1 MFLSLKT
8 ALRLVALAGAA
19 AASLGAAT
27 GLADWIEARNR
38 AEVQAA
44 LADAGLGWAT
54 VETDGLTTRIAGTAP
69 DETARFDALKVA
81 GNVVN
86 PTQLR
91 DLMTVAEAAPLPLPD
106 YRLEILR
113 ARNRVTLLGLIPST
127 TMPAGGLGLRFGA
140 LASGVEVTDLTAAS
154 AEAAAPGWPA
164 TLDPILEAMAEL
176 KDARLLL
183 TPGRVEISGLA
194 PERDSAARIFAALS
208 AALDPDTAIS
218 LALDPPRPI
227 LSPFVLRLRADAEGM
242 RFEACAAAT
251 EAGRD
256 RILAAA
262 RAAGAGTA
270 ACPLA
275 FGAPGPEWEGV
286 AETAIAALG
295 RMGAGTVTLSDLTVT
310 LAPGPAVSGGSL
322 TAAADA
328 IEAAL
333 PPAYSLRLVDA
344 ATDAAAAGPA
354 PVPAPAMV
362 FTARRDTD
370 APPRLEG
377 PVGSAGPVVESFT
390 RARFPGA
397 PAALELD
404 SRRPVAAD
412 WSLQVLAGLDALSML
427 DSGALSVT
435 PDELTLTGVSGDPQ
449 AAIRVSSALTG
460 ALGTG
465 AGLRIDIAYD
475 AAQDP
480 NAALPPPETCLDRI
494 GAIQAETKITF
505 APGATE
511 LDAEAQKIVRRIATV
526 LRACGFVAVEVGGH
540 TDSRGRDSMNREL
553 SQERAAA
560 VRTALVADGVPAG
573 SLTAVGYGEDEPV
586 ADNGGADGREAN
598 RRIEFRLRDPWQG
611 PPAPGS
617 AIPGSDAPDGEK
629 ETRDGPD

>member
-19 AASLGAAT
+19 AASLGGAI

-38 AEVQAA
+38 IEVQAA

-54 VETDGLTTRIAGTAP
+54 VGTDGLTTRIAGTAP

-140 LASGVEVTDLTAAS
+140 LAPGVEVTDLAAPS
-154 AEAAAPGWPA
+154 PEAAAPGWPA
-164 TLDPILEAMAEL
+164 NLDPVLAAMAGL

-183 TPGRVEISGLA
+183 VPGRVEIAGLA
-194 PERDSAARIFAALS
+194 PERESAARIYAALS
-208 AALDPDTAIS
+208 AALDPGTTIS
-218 LALDPPRPI
+218 LALDPPRPV
-227 LSPFVLRLRADAEGM
+227 LSPFVLRLRADGDGM

-262 RAAGAGTA
+262 RAAGAGSADCT
-270 ACPLA
+270 LA

-322 TAAADA
+322 AAAADA

-344 ATDAAAAGPA
+344 ATDAATAGPA
-354 PVPAPAMV
+354 PAPAPAMV
-362 FTARRDTD
+362 FSARRESGA
-370 APPRLEG
+370 APQLEG
-377 PVGSAGPVVESFT
+377 PVGEAGPVVASFT

-397 PAALELD
+397 PAKLVLD
-404 SRRPVAAD
+404 SRRPVAPD
-412 WSLQVLAGLDALSML
+412 WSLRVLAGLDALSML
-427 DSGALSVT
+427 DSGALTVT
-435 PDELTLTGVSGDPQ
+435 PDRVTLTGVSGDPQ

-460 ALGTG
+460 ALGNS
-465 AGLRIDIAYD
+465 AELRIDIAYD
-475 AAQDP
+475 AGLDP
-480 NAALPPPETCLDRI
+480 NAALPPPETCLERI
-494 GAIQAETKITF
+494 GAIQAEAKITF

-526 LRACGFVAVEVGGH
+526 LRLCGFVAVEVGGH
-540 TDSRGRDSMNREL
+540 TDSRGRDAMNREL

-560 VRTALVADGVPAG
+560 VRTALIADGVPAD
-573 SLTAVGYGEDEPV
+573 SLTAVGYGEDRPV
-586 ADNGGADGREAN
+586 ADNGDADGREAN

-617 AIPGSDAPDGEK
+617 
-629 ETRDGPD
+629 ETAEETSDGPD

>member
-19 AASLGAAT
+19 AASLGGAI

-38 AEVQAA
+38 IEVQAA

-54 VETDGLTTRIAGTAP
+54 VGTDGLTTRIAGTAP

-113 ARNRVTLLGLIPST
+113 ARNRVTLLGLIPAA

-140 LASGVEVTDLTAAS
+140 LAPGVEVTDLAAPS
-154 AEAAAPGWPA
+154 PEAVAPGWPA
-164 TLDPILEAMAEL
+164 NLDPVLVAMAGL

-183 TPGRVEISGLA
+183 VPGRVEIAGLA
-194 PERDSAARIFAALS
+194 PERESAARIYAALS
-208 AALDPDTAIS
+208 AALDPGTTIS
-218 LALDPPRPI
+218 LALDPPRPV

-262 RAAGAGTA
+262 RAAGAGSADCT
-270 ACPLA
+270 LA

-322 TAAADA
+322 AAAADA

-344 ATDAAAAGPA
+344 ATDAATAGPA
-354 PVPAPAMV
+354 PTPAPAMV
-362 FTARRDTD
+362 FSARRESGA
-370 APPRLEG
+370 APQLEG
-377 PVGSAGPVVESFT
+377 PVGGAGPVVASFT

-397 PAALELD
+397 PARLVLD
-404 SRRPVAAD
+404 SRRPVAPD
-412 WSLQVLAGLDALSML
+412 WSLRVLAGLDALSML
-427 DSGALSVT
+427 DSGALTVT
-435 PDELTLTGVSGDPQ
+435 PDRVTLTGVSGDPQ

-460 ALGTG
+460 ALGDS
-465 AGLRIDIAYD
+465 AALRIDIAYD
-475 AAQDP
+475 AGLDP
-480 NAALPPPETCLDRI
+480 NADLPPPETCLERI
-494 GAIQAETKITF
+494 GAIQAEAKITF

-526 LRACGFVAVEVGGH
+526 LRLCGFVAVEVGGH
-540 TDSRGRDSMNREL
+540 TDSRGRDAMNREL

-560 VRTALVADGVPAG
+560 VRTALIADGVPAD
-573 SLTAVGYGEDEPV
+573 SLTAVGYGEDRPV
-586 ADNGGADGREAN
+586 ADNGDADGREAN

-617 AIPGSDAPDGEK
+617 
-629 ETRDGPD
+629 ETAEETSDGPD